1 MKYPDEVYIEA
12 LLIHGSVSA
21 VAEQL
26 AVARSTV
33 WRRMQ
38 DDQFKAKLEAARKD
52 AFTVGM
58 VAVHGKM
65 GTMLKRLDHLT
76 QHGTKDDGVKLSAIK
91 AWLEL
96 ASRHR
101 EADVEQALFALEQQQ
116 KATDH
121 AA

>member
-1 MKYPDEVYIEA
+1 MTPSDEAYIHA
-12 LLIHGSVSA
+12 LLLHGSVSA
-21 VAEQL
+21 VSEQL
-26 AVARSTV
+26 AVSKSSV
-33 WRRMQ
+33 YRRLR
-38 DDQFKAKLEAARKD
+38 DDEFKAKLEAARKD
-52 AFTVGM
+52 AFTIGM

-65 GTMLKRLDHLT
+65 GIMLKRLDHLT

-101 EADVEQALFALEQQQ
+101 EADVESALLTLEQSQ
-116 KATDH
+116 KAPNH